1 MPRPLKSL
9 AIIAALLLASALAR
23 GEDPVAGLLD
33 RLAGAQDP
41 ADRIALV
48 RQLAGEGSVR
58 AAAALARLVRADP
71 VPAVR
76 IEAAAALGR
85 IPGEETTAILLDL
98 LGEGGISGVRQAL
111 ARSLDGEE
119 RRAALLERLD
129 SPKPDT
135 LGRAL
140 LTEALGEFG
149 DPASLHALLSAAAD
163 EKGDV
168 TRRIVSLQALSRRGD
183 AGEQVTE
190 LLAAVLGRSRD
201 TTLLMAALDAIRGRP
216 DPALLP
222 GAERALTFPEGPVR
236 EAARHAV
243 DLLRFEAARR
253 VAAAAAAAAAE
264 EGYGSNPPTPPL
276 PPPDRPRFD
285 IVFAFDSTGSVCGHL
300 DLIQERILL
309 RCRGLTNLGCDVR
322 VGVVAFRTARQPETT
337 QVLPLTHDLDVV
349 RRFIADV
356 KASGADSQGAAIHL
370 GLVEGL
376 DRMPWRRG
384 ARRAITIVADSR
396 CHDPERSISIAK
408 IHLAADQA
416 RVHVLYLLRTRTKVP
431 DSIRDLAAAGGG
443 FVEVIE

>member
-1 MPRPLKSL
+1 MPHPLRSL
-9 AIIAALLLASALAR
+9 AITAVLLLASAAAR
-23 GEDPVAGLLD
+23 GEDPVAGLLE

-41 ADRIALV
+41 GDRIALV
-48 RQLAGEGSVR
+48 RQLAGEGSGR
-58 AAAALARLVRADP
+58 AATALARLIRTDP

-85 IPGEETTAILLDL
+85 IAGEETTALLLDL

-111 ARSLDGEE
+111 ARSLDGAR
-119 RRAALLERLD
+119 RRAALLERLG
-129 SPKPDT
+129 SPKPDGP
-135 LGRAL
+135 GRAL

-149 DPASLHALLSAAAD
+149 DPASLHALLSVAAD

-168 TRRIVSLQALSRRGD
+168 TRRIVALEALSRRAD

-190 LLAAVLGRSRD
+190 LLAAILARSRD

-222 GAERALTFPEGPVR
+222 GAERALTFPEGPIQ

-253 VAAAAAAAAAE
+253 AAAAAAA
-264 EGYGSNPPTPPL
+264 EGYGSNPPTTPL

-309 RCRGLTNLGCDVR
+309 RCRALTDLGSDVR

-349 RRFIADV
+349 RRFVADA
-356 KASGADSQGAAIHL
+356 KAGGADSQGAAIHL
-370 GLVEGL
+370 GLEEGL

-396 CHDPERSISIAK
+396 CHDPERSLSIAK
-408 IHLAADQA
+408 IHLAADQT

-431 DSIRDLAAAGGG
+431 DSVRDLAAAGGG
-443 FVEVIE
+443 TVEVIE